1 MGQNSENVE
10 TQIERIPF
18 KLFCST
24 HGYWNWFKL
33 DLMKYII
40 IFLKVINQSKL
51 FSQKNNNNSLTNS
64 LQS

>member
-10 TQIERIPF
+10 TQIERILF

-24 HGYWNWFKL
+24 YGYWNRFKL